1 MTARA
6 FDLIAFDG
14 DDTLWH
20 NERTYR
26 DGRDRFRQILGAA
39 GVGLPDQTIDACVDR
54 IEVANI
60 QYFGYGISSFALSL
74 LEAAIELTDGHITGR
89 QLHQLVEL
97 AREMTL
103 AEVELF
109 PGVGETLA
117 ALAATHPLMLITKGD
132 LLHQT
137 GKLERSGLQPFFAH
151 VEVVSHKTAAV
162 YERILSRHRVAAR
175 RFLMVGNS
183 LRSDIVPVLALG
195 AWAVHVPA
203 ALGWDHEM
211 CESPPPG
218 TAQFFVRPALSEVV
232 QLVARIEAGG
242 GDSLQRGH
250 AADPK

>member
-1 MTARA
+1 MPRA
-6 FDLIAFDG
+6 LDLIAFDG

-39 GVGLPDQTIDACVDR
+39 GVGLPDDAIDACVDR

-109 PGVGETLA
+109 PGAAETLA
-117 ALAATHPLMLITKGD
+117 VLAATHPLMLITKGD

-137 GKLERSGLQPFFAH
+137 GKLERSGLQHLFTH
-151 VEVVSHKTAAV
+151 VEVVSHKTPAV
-162 YERILSRHRVAAR
+162 YERILARHRVEAH
-175 RFLMVGNS
+175 RFLMIGNS
-183 LRSDIVPVLALG
+183 LRSDVVPVIALG

-211 CESPPPG
+211 CEPPPEG
-218 TAQFFVRPALSEVV
+218 TDRFFVRPSLSDVL
-232 QLVARIEAGG
+232 QLIDRIETG
-242 GDSLQRGH
+242 
-250 AADPK
+250 

>member
-1 MTARA
+1 MPRA
-6 FDLIAFDG
+6 LDLIAFDG

-39 GVGLPDQTIDACVDR
+39 GVGLPDDAIDACVDR

-109 PGVGETLA
+109 PGAAETLA
-117 ALAATHPLMLITKGD
+117 VLAATHPLMLITKGD

-137 GKLERSGLQPFFAH
+137 GKLERSGLQHLFTH
-151 VEVVSHKTAAV
+151 VEVVSHKTPAV
-162 YERILSRHRVAAR
+162 YERILARHRVEAH
-175 RFLMVGNS
+175 RFLMIGNS
-183 LRSDIVPVLALG
+183 LRSDVVPVIALG

-211 CESPPPG
+211 CEPPPEG
-218 TAQFFVRPALSEVV
+218 TDRFFVRPSLSDV
-232 QLVARIEAGG
+232 LRLIDRIETG
-242 GDSLQRGH
+242 
-250 AADPK
+250 

>member
-1 MTARA
+1 MARA

-39 GVGLPDQTIDACVDR
+39 GVGLPDETIDACVDR

-60 QYFGYGISSFALSL
+60 QFFGYGISSFALSL

-109 PGVGETLA
+109 PGVAETLT
-117 ALAATHPLMLITKGD
+117 ALAVTHPLMLITKGD

-137 GKLERSGLQPFFAH
+137 GKLERSQLQHLFTH
-151 VEVVSHKTAAV
+151 VEVVSHKTPAV
-162 YERILSRHRVAAR
+162 YQRVLARHRVDPH

-183 LRSDIVPVLALG
+183 LRSDVVPVLALG
-195 AWAVHVPA
+195 AWAVHIPA

-211 CESPPPG
+211 CEPPAPG
-218 TAQFFVRPALSEVV
+218 TERFFVRSSLADVL
-232 QLVARIEAGG
+232 QLVGRIDAVRGAG
-242 GDSLQRGH
+242 L
-250 AADPK
+250 